1 MTELSMRFK
10 RTLFVALAGIS
21 LASVSAAAV
30 SAGEISVWVWDK
42 AFNGDTMRE
51 AGAIYTAAHPDTTF
65 NVDDTASQDD
75 IRAKLQTQLLAGCT
89 DGLPDIVLIQDDI
102 AQKYLQS
109 FPGAFEPLSDSIDM
123 SVFAPYK
130 VAAATLDG
138 KSYSVPFDS
147 GVTGLFYRSDYLEE
161 AGFKAADLENIT
173 WDRLVEIGTAVKEKT
188 GKPLLDLDLNDT
200 GVIRMMMQSAGEWYF
215 NEDGSLHITDN
226 AALKKSL
233 ETYAKFY
240 QADLV
245 KPVSG
250 WAEYTG
256 AFTSG
261 EVSTVPV
268 GVWITATIKANAD
281 QSGKWAVAPIPR
293 LDMEGSVNASNQGG
307 SSWFLLSSSDNKEEA
322 IDFFKTVWAGDQDF
336 YQDIL
341 IKRGAVGSLLSAREG
356 EAYKASDEFFGNAPV
371 WQNFSTWLGQ
381 IPSVDYG
388 TFTAEVDAAVQ
399 AQLPTI
405 IQGGD
410 LDAALQ
416 AINDQATQQMQ

>member
-1 MTELSMRFK
+1 MNRIASRRGRVLG
-10 RTLFVALAGIS
+10 LA
-21 LASVSAAAV
+21 LASVSFLSVAAA

-51 AGAIYTAAHPDTTF
+51 AGAIYSADHPDVTF

-75 IRAKLQTQLLAGCT
+75 IRAKLQTQLLAGST
-89 DGLPDIVLIQDDI
+89 EGLPDIVLIQDDV

-123 SVFAPYK
+123 SLFAQYK

-147 GVTGLFYRSDYLEE
+147 GVTGLFYRSDFLQE
-161 AGFKAADLENIT
+161 AGFTADDLKDIT
-173 WDRLVEIGTAVKEKT
+173 WDRLIEIGTEVKAKI

-215 NEDGSLHITDN
+215 NADGSLHITDN
-226 AALKKSL
+226 AALKKAL

-240 QADLV
+240 QNDLV

-261 EVSTVPV
+261 EVAVVPV

-281 QSGKWAVAPIPR
+281 QSGKWGVAPIPR
-293 LDMEGSVNASNQGG
+293 LDMEGAVNASNQGG
-307 SSWFLLSSSDNKEEA
+307 SSWFVLSSSDNKEET
-322 IDFFKTVWAGDQDF
+322 IDFLKTVWAGNDDF

-341 IKRGAVGSLLSAREG
+341 IKRGAVGSLLSARNG
-356 EAYKASDEFFGNAPV
+356 EAFKASDEFFGGAPV
-371 WQNFSTWLGQ
+371 WQDFSTWLSQ
-381 IPSVDYG
+381 VPSVDYG

-399 AQLPTI
+399 AQLPSI
-405 IQGGD
+405 IEGGD
-410 LDAALQ
+410 IDAALQ
-416 AINDQATQQMQ
+416 AISDQAQQQMQ

>member
-1 MTELSMRFK
+1 MNRIISRRSRMLG
-10 RTLFVALAGIS
+10 VALAGVS
-21 LASVSAAAV
+21 FLSVAAA

-51 AGAIYTAAHPDTTF
+51 AGALYTADHPDVTI

-75 IRAKLQTQLLAGCT
+75 IRAKLQTQLLAGST
-89 DGLPDIVLIQDDI
+89 EGLPDIVLIQDDI
-102 AQKYLQS
+102 AQKYLQA
-109 FPGAFEPLSDSIDM
+109 FPGAFEPLSDTIDM
-123 SVFAPYK
+123 SAFAPYK
-130 VAAATLDG
+130 VAAATFDG

-147 GVTGLFYRSDYLEE
+147 GVTGLFYRSDYLEA
-161 AGFKAADLENIT
+161 AGFTAADLENIT
-173 WDRLVEIGTAVKEKT
+173 WDRLVEIGTEVKAKT
-188 GKPLLDLDLNDT
+188 GHLLLDLDLNDT
-200 GVIRMMMQSAGEWYF
+200 GLVRMMMQSAGQWYF
-215 NEDGSLHITDN
+215 NEDGSLNIVDN
-226 AALKKSL
+226 APLKKAL
-233 ETYAKFY
+233 ETYAKFW

-261 EVSTVPV
+261 EVAMVPV

-281 QSGKWAVAPIPR
+281 QSGMWGIAPTPR
-293 LDMEGSVNASNQGG
+293 LDIEGSVNASNQGG
-307 SSWFLLSSSDNKEEA
+307 SSWFVLASSDNKEET
-322 IDFFKTVWAGDQDF
+322 IDFLKTVWAENVDF

-341 IKRGAVGSLLSAREG
+341 IKRGAVGSLLAAREG
-356 EAYKASDEFFGNAPV
+356 DAFKASDDVFGGAPV

-405 IQGGD
+405 IEGGD

-416 AINDQATQQMQ
+416 AINDQAMQQMQ

>member
-1 MTELSMRFK
+1 MNRITSRRGRVLG
-10 RTLFVALAGIS
+10 VALAGIS
-21 LASVSAAAV
+21 LLSVAAA

-51 AGAIYTAAHPDTTF
+51 AGAIYTAAHPDVTF

-75 IRAKLQTQLLAGCT
+75 IRAKLQTQLLAGST
-89 DGLPDIVLIQDDI
+89 EGLPDIVLIQDDV

-130 VAAATLDG
+130 VAAATYDG

-147 GVTGLFYRSDYLEE
+147 GVAGLFYRSDVFAE
-161 AGFKAADLENIT
+161 AGFTAADLENIT
-173 WDRLVEIGTAVKEKT
+173 WDQLIEIGKTVKEKT
-188 GKPLLDLDLNDT
+188 GKTLLDLDLNDN
-200 GVIRMMMQSAGEWYF
+200 GLIRMMMQSSGEWFF
-215 NEDGSLHITDN
+215 NADGSLHITDN
-226 AALKKSL
+226 APLKKAL
-233 ETYAKFY
+233 ETYVKFY

-245 KPVSG
+245 KSVSG

-261 EVSTVPV
+261 EIPSVPV

-293 LDMEGSVNASNQGG
+293 LDLEGSVNASNLGG
-307 SSWFLLSSSDNKEEA
+307 SSWYLLSSSDNKEEA
-322 IDFFKTVWAGDQDF
+322 IDFFKTVWAGDADF

-341 IKRGAVGSLLSAREG
+341 IKRGAVGSLLSARDG
-356 EAYKASDEFFGNAPV
+356 AAYKASDEFFGGAPV

-388 TFTAEVDAAVQ
+388 TYTAEVNAAMQ
-399 AQLPTI
+399 AQLPAL

-410 LDAALQ
+410 IDTALQ
-416 AINDQATQQMQ
+416 AINDQAEQQMQ

>member
-1 MTELSMRFK
+1 MNMNRIASRRGRVLA
-10 RTLFVALAGIS
+10 LALAGVS
-21 LASVSAAAV
+21 FLSVAAA

-51 AGAIYTAAHPDTTF
+51 AGALYTADHPDVTF

-75 IRAKLQTQLLAGCT
+75 IRAKLQTQLLAGST
-89 DGLPDIVLIQDDI
+89 EGLPDIVLIQDDI

-123 SVFAPYK
+123 SLFAQYK
-130 VAAATLDG
+130 VAAATVDG

-147 GVTGLFYRSDYLEE
+147 GVTGLFYRSDFLQE
-161 AGFKAADLENIT
+161 AGFTAADLKDIT
-173 WDRLVEIGTAVKEKT
+173 WDRLIEIGKVVKEKT

-215 NEDGSLHITDN
+215 NADGSLHITDN
-226 AALKKSL
+226 AALKKAI

-240 QADLV
+240 QNDLV

-261 EVSTVPV
+261 EVAVVPV

-281 QSGKWAVAPIPR
+281 QSGKWAIAPIPR
-293 LDMEGSVNASNQGG
+293 LDIDGAVNASNQGG
-307 SSWFLLSSSDNKEEA
+307 SSWFVLSSSDNKEETV
-322 IDFFKTVWAGDQDF
+322 DFLKTVWAGNDDF

-341 IKRGAVGSLLSAREG
+341 IKRGAVGSLLSARNG
-356 EAYKASDEFFGNAPV
+356 DAFKASDDFFGGAPV
-371 WQNFSTWLGQ
+371 WQDFSTWLSQ
-381 IPSVDYG
+381 VPSVDYG
-388 TFTAEVDAAVQ
+388 TFTSEVDAAVQ
-399 AQLPTI
+399 AQMPGI
-405 IQGGD
+405 IAGGD
-410 LDAALQ
+410 IDAALQ
-416 AINDQATQQMQ
+416 AINDQAQQQMQ

>member
-1 MTELSMRFK
+1 MNRIITRRGRL
-10 RTLFVALAGIS
+10 LGVA
-21 LASVSAAAV
+21 LASVSLLSVAAA
-30 SAGEISVWVWDK
+30 SAGEISVWVWD
-42 AFNGDTMRE
+42 ANFNGNAMRE
-51 AGAIYTAAHPDTTF
+51 AAAIYTADHPDVTI

-75 IRAKLQTQLLAGCT
+75 IRAKLQTQLLAGST

-109 FPGAFEPLSDSIDM
+109 FPGAFEPLSDKIDM
-123 SVFAPYK
+123 SLFASYK

-138 KSYSVPFDS
+138 TSYSVPFDS
-147 GVTGLFYRSDYLEE
+147 GVTGLFYRSDYLEA
-161 AGFKAADLENIT
+161 AGFTAADLENIT
-173 WDRLVEIGTAVKEKT
+173 WDKLVEIGTTVKEKT
-188 GKPLLDLDLNDT
+188 GHLLLDLDLNDT
-200 GVIRMMMQSAGEWYF
+200 GVLRMMMQSAGEWYF
-215 NEDGSLHITDN
+215 NEDGSLNIVDN
-226 AALKKSL
+226 APLKKAL

-261 EVSTVPV
+261 EVAMVPV

-281 QSGKWAVAPIPR
+281 QSGLWGVAPIPR

-307 SSWFLLSSSDNKEEA
+307 SSWYVLASSDNKEESV
-322 IDFFKTVWAGDQDF
+322 DFLKTVWGGDVDF
-336 YQDIL
+336 YQKIL
-341 IKRGAVGSLLSAREG
+341 VNQGAVGSLLSAREG
-356 EAYKASDEFFGNAPV
+356 AAYKESDEFFGGAPV
-371 WQNFSTWLGQ
+371 WQNFSTWLSQ

-388 TFTAEVDAAVQ
+388 VFTAEVDAAIQ

-410 LDAALQ
+410 IDAALE
-416 AINDQATQQMQ
+416 AINSQSQQQMQ

>member
-1 MTELSMRFK
+1 MN
-10 RTLFVALAGIS
+10 RTNSRHARLLALAFAGVS
-21 LASVSAAAV
+21 LMTVAAA

-51 AGAIYTAAHPDTTF
+51 AGAIYTAAHPDVTF

-75 IRAKLQTQLLAGCT
+75 IRAKLQTQLLAGST
-89 DGLPDIVLIQDDI
+89 EGLPDIVLIQDDI

-109 FPGAFEPLSDSIDM
+109 FPGAFEPLSDVIDM

-130 VAAATLDG
+130 VAAATYDG

-147 GVTGLFYRSDYLEE
+147 GVTGLFYRSDYLQE
-161 AGFKAADLENIT
+161 AGFTGADLENIT
-173 WDRLVEIGTAVKEKT
+173 WDRLIEIGTTVKEKT
-188 GKPLLDLDLNDT
+188 GHLLLDLDLNDT

-215 NEDGSLHITDN
+215 NDDGSLHITDN

-261 EVSTVPV
+261 EVAVVPV

-281 QSGKWAVAPIPR
+281 QSGMWAVAPIPR

-307 SSWFLLSSSDNKEEA
+307 SSWFVLASSDNKEET
-322 IDFFKTVWAGDQDF
+322 IDFLKTVWAADADF

-341 IKRGAVGSLLSAREG
+341 IKRGAVGSLLAARDG
-356 EAYKASDEFFGNAPV
+356 DAFKASDEFFGGAPV

-399 AQLPTI
+399 AQLPGI
-405 IQGGD
+405 IEGGD

-416 AINDQATQQMQ
+416 AINDQASQQMQ

>member
-1 MTELSMRFK
+1 MNRILSRRGRM
-10 RTLFVALAGIS
+10 LAVALAGVS
-21 LASVSAAAV
+21 FLSVAAA

-51 AGAIYTAAHPDTTF
+51 AGAIYTAAHPDVTF

-75 IRAKLQTQLLAGCT
+75 IRAKLQTQLLAGST
-89 DGLPDIVLIQDDI
+89 EGLPDIVLIQDDI

-109 FPGAFEPLSDSIDM
+109 FPGAFEPLSDVIDM

-138 KSYSVPFDS
+138 TSYSVPFDS

-161 AGFKAADLENIT
+161 AGFTAADLENIT
-173 WDRLVEIGTAVKEKT
+173 WDRLVEIGTTVKEKT
-188 GKPLLDLDLNDT
+188 GHLLLDLDLNDT
-200 GVIRMMMQSAGEWYF
+200 GLIRMMMQSAGEWYF
-215 NEDGSLHITDN
+215 NEDGSLNIVDN
-226 AALKKSL
+226 APLKKAL

-261 EVSTVPV
+261 EVAAVPV

-281 QSGKWAVAPIPR
+281 QSGLWAIAPIPR
-293 LDMEGSVNASNQGG
+293 LDIEGSVNASNQGG
-307 SSWFLLSSSDNKEEA
+307 SSWFVLASSDNKEET
-322 IDFFKTVWAGDQDF
+322 IDFLKTVWAENVDF

-341 IKRGAVGSLLSAREG
+341 IKRGAVGSLLAAREG
-356 EAYKASDEFFGNAPV
+356 EAFKASDDFFGGAPV

-388 TFTAEVDAAVQ
+388 TFTAEVDSAVQ

-405 IQGGD
+405 IEGGD

-416 AINDQATQQMQ
+416 AINDQAQQQMQ

>member
-1 MTELSMRFK
+1 MNRIASRRGRVLA
-10 RTLFVALAGIS
+10 LALAGVS
-21 LASVSAAAV
+21 FLSVAAA

-51 AGAIYTAAHPDTTF
+51 AGALYTADHPDVTF

-75 IRAKLQTQLLAGCT
+75 IRAKLQTQLLAGST
-89 DGLPDIVLIQDDI
+89 EGLPDIVLIQDDI

-123 SVFAPYK
+123 SLFAQYK
-130 VAAATLDG
+130 VAAATVDG

-147 GVTGLFYRSDYLEE
+147 GVTGLFYRSDFLQE
-161 AGFKAADLENIT
+161 AGFTAADLKDIT
-173 WDRLVEIGTAVKEKT
+173 WDRLIEIGKVVKEKT

-215 NEDGSLHITDN
+215 NADGSLHITDN
-226 AALKKSL
+226 AALKKAI

-240 QADLV
+240 QNDLV

-261 EVSTVPV
+261 EVAVVPV

-281 QSGKWAVAPIPR
+281 QSGKWAIAPIPR
-293 LDMEGSVNASNQGG
+293 LDIDGAVNASNQGG
-307 SSWFLLSSSDNKEEA
+307 SSWFVLSSSDNKEETV
-322 IDFFKTVWAGDQDF
+322 DFLKTVWAGNDDF

-341 IKRGAVGSLLSAREG
+341 IKRGAVGSLLSARNG
-356 EAYKASDEFFGNAPV
+356 DAFKASDDFFGGAPV
-371 WQNFSTWLGQ
+371 WQDFSTWLSQ
-381 IPSVDYG
+381 VPSVDYG
-388 TFTAEVDAAVQ
+388 TFTSEVDAAVQ
-399 AQLPTI
+399 AQMPGI
-405 IQGGD
+405 IAGGD
-410 LDAALQ
+410 IDAALQ
-416 AINDQATQQMQ
+416 AINDQAQQQMQ

>member
-1 MTELSMRFK
+1 MSRIASRSRNIFA
-10 RTLFVALAGIS
+10 VALTGIS
-21 LASVSAAAV
+21 LLTVAAA

-51 AGAIYTAAHPDTTF
+51 AGAIYTKDHPDVTF

-75 IRAKLQTQLLAGCT
+75 IRAKLQTQLLAGST
-89 DGLPDIVLIQDDI
+89 EGLPDIVLIQDDI

-109 FPGAFEPLSDSIDM
+109 FPGAFEPLSDAIDM
-123 SVFAPYK
+123 SVFAQYK

-173 WDRLVEIGTAVKEKT
+173 WDRLIEIGTAVKEKT

-215 NEDGSLHITDN
+215 NADGSLHITDN

-240 QADLV
+240 QSDLV

-261 EVSTVPV
+261 EVAVVPV

-307 SSWFLLSSSDNKEEA
+307 SSWFVLSSSDNKEET
-322 IDFFKTVWAGDQDF
+322 IDFLKTVWAGNVDF

-341 IKRGAVGSLLSAREG
+341 IKRGAVGSLLAAREG
-356 EAYKASDEFFGNAPV
+356 DAFKASDDFFGGAPV
-371 WQNFSTWLGQ
+371 WQNFSTWLSQ

-399 AQLPTI
+399 AQLPGI

-416 AINDQATQQMQ
+416 AINDQAMQQMQ

>member
-1 MTELSMRFK
+1 MNRIISRRGRLLGLAM
-10 RTLFVALAGIS
+10 AGIS
-21 LASVSAAAV
+21 FLSVSVA

-51 AGAIYTAAHPDTTF
+51 AGAIYTKAHPDTTF

-75 IRAKLQTQLLAGCT
+75 IRAKLQTQLLAGST
-89 DGLPDIVLIQDDI
+89 DGLPDIVLIQDDV

-109 FPGAFEPLSDSIDM
+109 FPGAFEPLSDAIDM

-130 VAAATLDG
+130 VAAATYDG

-147 GVTGLFYRSDYLEE
+147 GVAGLFYRSDVFAE
-161 AGFKAADLENIT
+161 AGFTAADLENIT
-173 WDRLVEIGTAVKEKT
+173 WDRLIEIGKTVKEKT
-188 GKPLLDLDLNDT
+188 GKTLLDLDLNDN
-200 GVIRMMMQSAGEWYF
+200 GLIRMMMQSSGEWFF
-215 NEDGSLHITDN
+215 NEDGSLNILEN
-226 AALKKSL
+226 APLKKAL
-233 ETYAKFY
+233 ETYVKFY

-245 KPVSG
+245 KSVSG

-261 EVSTVPV
+261 EIPSVPV

-293 LDMEGSVNASNQGG
+293 LDLEGSVNASNLGG
-307 SSWFLLSSSDNKEEA
+307 SSWYLLSSSDNKDEA
-322 IDFFKTVWAGDQDF
+322 IDFFKTVWAGDNDF

-356 EAYKASDEFFGNAPV
+356 AAYKESDEFFGGAPV

-388 TFTAEVDAAVQ
+388 TYTAEVNAAMQ
-399 AQLPTI
+399 AQLPAL

-410 LDAALQ
+410 IDAALQ
-416 AINDQATQQMQ
+416 AINDQAQQQMQ

>member
-1 MTELSMRFK
+1 MNRIASRRGRVLG
-10 RTLFVALAGIS
+10 LALAGVS
-21 LASVSAAAV
+21 FLSVAAA

-51 AGAIYTAAHPDTTF
+51 AGAIYSADHPDVTF

-75 IRAKLQTQLLAGCT
+75 IRAKLQTQLLAGST
-89 DGLPDIVLIQDDI
+89 EGLPDIVLIQDDV

-123 SVFAPYK
+123 SLFAQYK

-147 GVTGLFYRSDYLEE
+147 GVTGLFYRSDYLQE
-161 AGFKAADLENIT
+161 AGFTADDLKDIT
-173 WDRLVEIGTAVKEKT
+173 WDRLIEIGTEVKAKI

-215 NEDGSLHITDN
+215 NADGSLHITDN
-226 AALKKSL
+226 AALKKAL

-240 QADLV
+240 QNDLV

-261 EVSTVPV
+261 EVAVVPV

-281 QSGKWAVAPIPR
+281 QSGKWGVAPIPR
-293 LDMEGSVNASNQGG
+293 LDMEGAVNASNQGG
-307 SSWFLLSSSDNKEEA
+307 SSWFVLSSSDNKEET
-322 IDFFKTVWAGDQDF
+322 IDFLKTVWAGNDDF

-341 IKRGAVGSLLSAREG
+341 IKRGAVGSLLSARNG
-356 EAYKASDEFFGNAPV
+356 EAFKASDEFFGGAPV
-371 WQNFSTWLGQ
+371 WQDFSTWLSQ
-381 IPSVDYG
+381 VPSVDYG

-399 AQLPTI
+399 AQLPSI
-405 IQGGD
+405 IEGGD
-410 LDAALQ
+410 IDAALQ
-416 AINDQATQQMQ
+416 AISDQAQQQMQ

>member
-1 MTELSMRFK
+1 MIRNTSRSRNL
-10 RTLFVALAGIS
+10 LAVALTGIS
-21 LASVSAAAV
+21 LLAVSAA
-30 SAGEISVWVWDK
+30 SAGEISVWVWD
-42 AFNGDTMRE
+42 AGFNGNTMRE
-51 AGAIYTAAHPDTTF
+51 AGELYTAAHPDVTI

-75 IRAKLQTQLLAGCT
+75 IRAKLQTQLLAGST

-123 SVFAPYK
+123 SLFAPYK
-130 VAAATLDG
+130 VAAATYDG

-147 GVTGLFYRSDYLEE
+147 GVTGLFYRSDYLEQ
-161 AGFKAADLENIT
+161 AGFKPADLENIT
-173 WDRLVEIGTAVKEKT
+173 WDRLIEIGTEIKAKT
-188 GKPLLDLDLNDT
+188 GKQLVDFDLNDS

-226 AALKKSL
+226 AALKKAL

-261 EVSTVPV
+261 EVAVVPV

-281 QSGKWAVAPIPR
+281 QSGLWGVAPIPR
-293 LDMEGSVNASNQGG
+293 LDIEGSVNASNQGG
-307 SSWFLLSSSDNKEEA
+307 SSWFVLASSDNKEET
-322 IDFFKTVWAGDQDF
+322 IDFLKTIWAGDTDF

-341 IKRGAVGSLLSAREG
+341 IKRGAVGSLLSVREG
-356 EAYKASDEFFGNAPV
+356 AAYKESDEFFGGAPV

-381 IPSVDYG
+381 IPAVDYG
-388 TFTAEVDAAVQ
+388 TFTAEVDAALQ

-410 LDAALQ
+410 IDAALL